1 MIIVQTYEEALAF
14 IHGRVKSHKN
24 ATMER
29 MHLLMQKL
37 DHPERKFKTIH
48 VAGTNGKGSVVAFLR
63 NLLQE
68 AGLDVGTFTSPFL
81 IRFNERISVNGIPI
95 SDDEIV
101 RLVNLVKPIV
111 DDIDQMMPN
120 EGPSEFEVLTAMM
133 FAYFA
138 DGHADVVIVEVG
150 IGGDND
156 STNVVEPDLSVIT
169 TIGYDH
175 MQFLGNTLESIAKH
189 KAGIIKANTP
199 VVIGRIAAGP
209 KQVIEQVAD
218 DKGATLSAL
227 GEQFDAINQ
236 PTAGWHEQFRF
247 TNATTKIDAIKLNIM
262 GDFQIDN
269 AAVALQAFLT
279 FMHQKQYPV
288 DNRMIKQGIANTQ
301 WAGRFE
307 KLSNQPLVVIDGAHN
322 LPAVQEIE
330 KNIKNHFSDREI
342 YIILAIL
349 ADKQYL
355 PMIETLAQ
363 IKNVHLVLTD
373 FKGAH
378 QRSAADLS
386 SLVDSIKAKH
396 PVEFIDDWQFAFVD
410 TLKKIDESDML
421 LITGSLYFISE
432 FRAKFGDILKD
443 EI

>member
-1 MIIVQTYEEALAF
+1 MQTYEEALAF

-24 ATMER
+24 ATMDR

-37 DHPERKFKTIH
+37 DHPERQFKSIH

-68 AGLDVGTFTSPFL
+68 AGMNVGTFTSPFL

-95 SDDEIV
+95 SDAEIV
-101 RLVNLVKPIV
+101 RLVNRVKPIV
-111 DDIDQMMPN
+111 DEIDEMMPN

-138 DGHADVVIVEVG
+138 EGHADVVIVEVG

-175 MQFLGNTLESIAKH
+175 MQFLGNTLESIAEH
-189 KAGIIKANTP
+189 KAGIIKPNTP
-199 VVIGRIAAGP
+199 VVIGRIDDGP
-209 KQVIEQVAD
+209 KQVIEKVATD
-218 DKGATLSAL
+218 QHAELSAL
-227 GEQFDAINQ
+227 GEQFNAIFEL
-236 PTAGWHEQFRF
+236 TSGWHEQFKF
-247 TNATTKIDAIKLNIM
+247 SNPELTIDNLKLNLM

-269 AAVALQAFLT
+269 AAVAIQAFIQFTRQHHL
-279 FMHQKQYPV
+279 PIDV
-288 DNRMIKQGIANTQ
+288 AMIKRGIANTQ

-307 KLSNQPLVVIDGAHN
+307 KLNDQPLIVIDGAHN
-322 LPAVQEIE
+322 MPAIKEIE

-355 PMIETLAQ
+355 QMIETLAK
-363 IKNVHLVLTD
+363 IKNVHLVLTE
-373 FKGAH
+373 FRGAH

-386 SLVDSIKAKH
+386 SLVDSIDAQN
-396 PVEFIDDWQFAFVD
+396 EINFIDNWQAAIVATTNEMD
-410 TLKKIDESDML
+410 QDDML

-432 FRAKFGDILKD
+432 VRALFK
-443 EI
+443 E